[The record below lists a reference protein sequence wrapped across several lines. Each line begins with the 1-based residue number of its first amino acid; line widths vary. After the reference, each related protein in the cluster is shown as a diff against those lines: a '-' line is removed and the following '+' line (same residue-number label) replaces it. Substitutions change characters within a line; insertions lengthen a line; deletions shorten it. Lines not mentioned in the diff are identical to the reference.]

1 MSSFS
6 GIPSGR
12 ASPSLPR
19 PTSLPPGPPR
29 SICALFKRCPQRLSF
44 IFTVLGGKL
53 ATSTAAVRTVG
64 RARNFPQLPPGCRRW
79 CSRDVHHCL
88 TEEWLAFQVS
98 LIPVSSGMLSNVS
111 SSRFSL
117 TENKR
122 AAPIKTRTVE
132 LCRRENRGRVS
143 FLIW

>member
-1 MSSFS
+1 MEEL
-6 GIPSGR
+6 
-12 ASPSLPR
+12 AHHSPVLP
-19 PTSLPPGPPR
+19 SLPPGHSSQHLCTFQMLP
-29 SICALFKRCPQRLSF
+29 S
-44 IFTVLGGKL
+44 
-53 ATSTAAVRTVG
+53 TSVIYFYCFGQQTGHQHCCSEDCWESTH
-64 RARNFPQLPPGCRRW
+64 FPQLPPGCRRW
-79 CSRDVHHCL
+79 CSRCSRDVHHCL